1 MTTAIEH
8 EAALP
13 PSLAAVSP
21 ARELPLLEI
30 EGGPGRAS
38 LGALRELW
46 SFREVVAAFV
56 VRQVKVKYKQ
66 AAIGIGWSVIQPVAS
81 AALFAV
87 FLGRLAHVSS
97 DGAPYFL
104 FALAGMVA
112 WTTFSNAAAGS
123 MESLV
128 ADQMM
133 LRKVYFPREVLPL
146 AAVGAVLVDIVPA
159 LLTVAVGAAFYGVY
173 PALSW
178 LLLPLPVLLLALTAL
193 GLGLGLSAVN
203 VYYRDVRYV
212 LPFALQLGLFASPVV
227 YPLSVVPE
235 TWRTLYAIANPVA
248 GAIDSLRRVVVHG
261 QWPDP
266 VILGGAFAWSLV
278 LICGGYVL
286 FKRLE
291 RGFSDR
297 V

>member
-1 MTTAIEH
+1 MTTAVDAEPALARLP
-8 EAALP
+8 AA
-13 PSLAAVSP
+13 ST
-21 ARELPLLEI
+21 RERQTLEI
-30 EGGPGRAS
+30 VGGPGGAS
-38 LGALRELW
+38 VGALRELW
-46 SFREVVAAFV
+46 SFREVVTAFV
-56 VRQVKVKYKQ
+56 ARQVKVKYKQ
-66 AAIGIGWSVIQPVAS
+66 AAIGIGWSVVQPVAS
-81 AALFAV
+81 AALFAI
-87 FLGRLAHVSS
+87 FLGRLAHVAS

-112 WTTFSNAAAGS
+112 WTTFSGAAANS

-128 ADQMM
+128 SDQMM

-146 AAVGAVLVDIVPA
+146 AAVAAALVDFVPA
-159 LLTVAVGAAFYGVY
+159 LLTVAVGAAAYGIL

-193 GLGLGLSAVN
+193 GLGLGLSAIN

-227 YPLSVVPE
+227 YPLSIVPE
-235 TWRTLYAIANPVA
+235 GWRTLYAIANPVA
-248 GAIDSLRRVVVHG
+248 AAIDTLRRIVVHG
-261 QWPDP
+261 GWPDP
-266 VILGGAFAWSLV
+266 VVLGGAFAWSLV
-278 LICGGYVL
+278 LVCGGYVL

>member
-1 MTTAIEH
+1 MTIALEPETAIPPPIKV
-8 EAALP
+8 AA
-13 PSLAAVSP
+13 P
-21 ARELPLLEI
+21 ARELSLLEVV
-30 EGGPGRAS
+30 GGPGGAS
-38 LGALRELW
+38 LGALRDLW
-46 SFREVVAAFV
+46 SFREVVSAFT
-56 VRQVKVKYKQ
+56 VRHVKVKYKQ

-87 FLGRLAHVSS
+87 FLGRLANVSS

-112 WTTFSNAAAGS
+112 WTTFSSAASGS

-128 ADQMM
+128 SDQMM
-133 LRKVYFPREVLPL
+133 LRKVYFPREVLPI
-146 AAVGAVLVDIVPA
+146 AAVGAVLVDFVPA
-159 LLTVAVGAAFYGVY
+159 LLTLGVGAVLYGVY

-178 LLLPLPVLLLALTAL
+178 LLVPLPVLLLALTAL
-193 GLGLGLSAVN
+193 GLGLGLSALN

-227 YPLSVVPE
+227 YPLSIVPE
-235 TWRTLYAIANPVA
+235 AWRTLYAIANPVA
-248 GAIDSLRRVVVHG
+248 AAIDSLRRIVLHG
-261 QWPDP
+261 ELPDP
-266 VILGGAFAWSLV
+266 VILGGAFAWALV
-278 LICGGYVL
+278 LVCGGYIL